1 MRLWHVFI
9 KSLKEQVRDP
19 IMLALTLIFAPLF
32 VLLYW
37 LWIPSGST
45 TYTVLVMNQDKG
57 VQRADGSTWL
67 AGVEAAQAIE
77 DVTYA
82 DGQPMLIVKAV
93 DEQAEAEASLRDR
106 KGVVL
111 ITFAEDFTQSIR
123 AVRDGDASASVPIL
137 FGGDLTNPY
146 YPVAA
151 VLATSAVDAY
161 IQQATGRQP
170 LAHYVEVPLG
180 GSAARTEFEIYVPG
194 LLVMG
199 AILLIFQAAMTITR
213 EVEAGTLRRLK
224 ITRMNAFDLLGGM
237 SAALALVGIAATL
250 LTFFTA
256 QALGFRSQGP
266 LWVAVLIGM
275 VTTFSTIGI
284 GLLMA
289 CFARNVAQAF
299 VIANFPLVLL
309 MFFSGA
315 IFPIPRMTLFTIGGR
330 GFAPTD
336 LLPPAHAVVALNK
349 VFTLGA
355 GLGDV
360 LYELVALGALS
371 ILYFGM
377 GVWLFQ
383 RTHLRTEA

>member
-1 MRLWHVFI
+1 MRLWHVFT
-9 KSLKEQVRDP
+9 KSLKEQARDP
-19 IMLALTLIFAPLF
+19 IMLILTLSLAPLF

-45 TYTVLVMNQDKG
+45 NYTVLVLNQDPG
-57 VQRADGSTWL
+57 VQLDDGSTWS
-67 AGVEAAQAIE
+67 AAEEATHAIE
-77 DVTYA
+77 EVTYA
-82 DGQPMLIVKAV
+82 DGKPLLVTRAV
-93 DEQAEAEASLRDR
+93 DGQAEAEAGLKDR

-111 ITFAEDFTQSIR
+111 ITFPDDFTRSVQAI
-123 AVRDGDASASVPIL
+123 RDGDQSTSVPII

-146 YPVAA
+146 YPLAA
-151 VLATSAVDAY
+151 ILATSAVDTY

-170 LAHYVEVPLG
+170 LARYIEQPLG
-180 GSAARTEFEIYVPG
+180 TSAARTEFEVYVPG

-199 AILLIFQAAMTITR
+199 AVLLIFQAAMTITR
-213 EVEAGTLRRLK
+213 EVEAGTLRRLQ
-224 ITRMNAFDLLGGM
+224 ISRMNAFELLGGISVSM
-237 SAALALVGIAATL
+237 ALVGVVATV
-250 LTFFTA
+250 LTFLTA

-266 LWVAVLIGM
+266 MWVAVLIGV

-315 IFPIPRMTLFTIGGR
+315 IFPIPRMTLLTIAGR

-336 LLPPAHAVVALNK
+336 LLPPTHAVVALNK

-360 LYELVALGALS
+360 LYELAALTILS
-371 ILYFGM
+371 MLYFAI

-383 RTHLRTEA
+383 RTHLRAE

>member
-1 MRLWHVFI
+1 M
-9 KSLKEQVRDP
+9 
-19 IMLALTLIFAPLF
+19 
-32 VLLYW
+32 
-37 LWIPSGST
+37 
-45 TYTVLVMNQDKG
+45 
-57 VQRADGSTWL
+57 
-67 AGVEAAQAIE
+67 
-77 DVTYA
+77 
-82 DGQPMLIVKAV
+82 
-93 DEQAEAEASLRDR
+93 
-106 KGVVL
+106 
-111 ITFAEDFTQSIR
+111 ITFAEDFTRSIQ
-123 AVRDGDASASVPIL
+123 AVRDGDPSASVPIL

-146 YPVAA
+146 YPVAT

-170 LAHYVEVPLG
+170 LARYVEQPLG
-180 GSAARTEFEIYVPG
+180 ASAARSEFEIYVPG

-213 EVEAGTLRRLK
+213 EVEAGTLRRLQ
-224 ITRMNAFDLLGGM
+224 ITRMNAFELLGGM
-237 SAALALVGIAATL
+237 SATLALVGAASTI
-250 LTFFTA
+250 LTFFVA

-266 LWVAVLIGM
+266 LWVAVLIGV

-289 CFARNVAQAF
+289 CFSKNVAQAF
-299 VIANFPLVLL
+299 VIANFPLALL

-315 IFPIPRMTLFTIGGR
+315 IFPIPRMTLFTIAGR

-349 VFTLGA
+349 IFTLGA

-360 LYELVALGALS
+360 LYELAALTVLS
-371 ILYFGM
+371 MLYFAV

-383 RTHLRTEA
+383 RMHLRAE